1 MVASLA
7 PLATAILLLSQTI
20 GASPVPEIRDNV
32 FTNPIGIPE
41 GKIASLFSGPI
52 PDLVTLSSEDIHERN
67 VTDMPQFVPE
77 GIEDLEDSEIAK
89 RYIFG
94 ADNRV
99 LWTDNKVYPFSA
111 MGKIEW
117 STGVYCSGALI
128 GPRHVATAKHCAPLD
143 NPGVSLRFMPGF
155 YNGEQFAG
163 AYVTTIVHLPG
174 YSVHNPDADACD
186 IKEDWAIFIL
196 DARLGDQRG
205 YLGAKVIEQS
215 LVQNPVLLHLGYP
228 GDLANGQRPYR
239 QDRITVRNRF
249 ACDAT
254 GGLSTDADVAGGM
267 SGGPIWQ
274 NDNGNRYQL
283 GVLSATSSAETVFAS
298 GNNWLGAL
306 SRSRQDFP

>member
-1 MVASLA
+1 MLSSLA
-7 PLATAILLLSQTI
+7 PLATAVLLLSRRVA
-20 GASPVPEIRDNV
+20 ASPVPEAKEKG
-32 FTNPIGIPE
+32 FTNPIGIPDVQPT
-41 GKIASLFSGPI
+41 ALFSGPI
-52 PDLVTLSSEDIHERN
+52 PEIVTLSLESLRESNATEAPAYI
-67 VTDMPQFVPE
+67 PE
-77 GIEDLEDSEIAK
+77 GVKALDDSQFDK

-111 MGKIEW
+111 MGKIQW

-128 GPRHVATAKHCAPLD
+128 GPRHVATAKHCAPLN

-155 YNGEQFAG
+155 YDGEPFPG
-163 AYVTTIVHLPG
+163 AYVTTIIHLPG
-174 YSVHNPDADACD
+174 YSVNDPDANACD

-196 DARLGDQRG
+196 DSRLGDQRG
-205 YLGAKVIEQS
+205 SLGAKVIEQS
-215 LVQNPVLLHLGYP
+215 LIQNPVLLHLGYP

-239 QDRITVRNRF
+239 QDKITIRNRF
-249 ACDAT
+249 DCDAT

-283 GVLSATSSAETVFAS
+283 GVLSATSGTETVFAGGS
-298 GNNWLGAL
+298 NWIGAVV
-306 SRSRQDFP
+306 RARQDFP